1 MSIDL
6 KIQPKEKE
14 SLFAAECAKYG
25 LDPGK
30 TSMHG
35 LECAKYGLDPGKTS
49 MHGLECAKYG
59 LDPGKTS
66 MYALIA
72 AGSQLYRNR
81 EKLLSKIEISSY

>member
-30 TSMHG
+30 TSMH
-35 LECAKYGLDPGKTS
+35 
-49 MHGLECAKYG
+49 
-59 LDPGKTS
+59 
-66 MYALIA
+66 ALIA
-72 AGSQLYRNR
+72 AGSQLYRNG
-81 EKLLSKIEISSY
+81 EKLLSKREI